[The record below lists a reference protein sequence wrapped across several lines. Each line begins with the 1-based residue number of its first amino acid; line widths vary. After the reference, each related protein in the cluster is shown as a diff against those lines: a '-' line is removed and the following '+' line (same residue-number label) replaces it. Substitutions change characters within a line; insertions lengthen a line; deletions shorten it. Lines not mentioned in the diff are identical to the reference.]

1 MILAIRRLDMP
12 IGGKKDLWL
21 WLWSENKPLFIVW
34 VIAIGWAIM
43 LLGILAFAFVGWL
56 LK

>member
-1 MILAIRRLDMP
+1 MP